1 MDVNMSQYHKTFNTN
16 AAKHGNGKEGNNI
29 ER

>member
-16 AAKHGNGKEGNNI
+16 AGKHGNGKEGNNI